1 MEGVK
6 KIIAII
12 PSLSIDLF
20 NLLWFYPP
28 SAPAF
33 DSKGKGSWEKLPLLK
48 ADLEKQGRGEI
59 SPLDSPLRVIDL
71 LLKKIQF
78 ISSFWKGEFSWK

>member
-1 MEGVK
+1 
-6 KIIAII
+6 
-12 PSLSIDLF
+12 
-20 NLLWFYPP
+20 
-28 SAPAF
+28 
-33 DSKGKGSWEKLPLLK
+33 LK